1 MSGCDNHRKTMSTI
15 LVVDDDPAIREMLLL
30 ALGSAGFETQEAASA
45 AEARC
50 AIDAAPPDLILLDW
64 MLPGQSGYEFAR
76 SLFMDTSQPAIP
88 IIMLTARG
96 QIEDKVAALEAGAD
110 DYVSKPFSV
119 SELLARIQAVMRRS
133 ARDTKD
139 EVHGY
144 GELQLDPGS
153 HRVSV
158 SGTALEL
165 APMEYQLLLFFLK
178 NQERVYS
185 RKELIRLVWGSG
197 TFVEARTVDVH
208 IRRLRMAL
216 EPSGYDRLIQTV
228 RGAGYRFSA
237 QE

>member
-1 MSGCDNHRKTMSTI
+1 MSKI
-15 LVVDDDPAIREMLLL
+15 LVVDDDPAIREMLLR
-30 ALGSAGFETQEAASA
+30 ALGSAGFETREAASTI
-45 AEARC
+45 EARRS
-50 AIDAAPPDLILLDW
+50 IEAAPPDLILLDW

-76 SLFMDTSQPAIP
+76 ALFMDTSHPAIP

-96 QIEDKVAALEAGAD
+96 QVEDKVAALEAGAD
-110 DYVSKPFSV
+110 DYVSKPFSIT
-119 SELLARIQAVMRRS
+119 ELLARIQAVLRRTS
-133 ARDTKD
+133 RDTAE
-139 EVHGY
+139 EVHGF
-144 GELQLDPGS
+144 GELQIDPGS

-158 SGTALEL
+158 MGTPLEL
-165 APMEYQLLLFFLK
+165 APMEYQLLLFFMK
-178 NQERVYS
+178 HQERVYS
-185 RKELIRLVWGSG
+185 RKELIKLVWGSG

>member
-1 MSGCDNHRKTMSTI
+1 MSTI
-15 LVVDDDPAIREMLLL
+15 LVVDDDPAIREMLLPAL
-30 ALGSAGFETQEAASA
+30 AGAGFETQEAASTT
-45 AEARC
+45 EARSI
-50 AIDAAPPDLILLDW
+50 IDAAPPDLILLDW

-76 SLFMDTSQPAIP
+76 ALFMDTSHPAIP

-96 QIEDKVAALEAGAD
+96 QVEDKVAALEAGAD
-110 DYVSKPFSV
+110 DYVSKPFSI
-119 SELLARIQAVMRRS
+119 SELLARIQAVLRRS
-133 ARDTKD
+133 TRDTQ
-139 EVHGY
+139 EELHGF

-153 HRVSV
+153 HRVRV
-158 SGTALEL
+158 KGIALDL

-185 RKELIRLVWGSG
+185 RKELIKLVWGSG

>member
-1 MSGCDNHRKTMSTI
+1 MSTI

-30 ALGSAGFETQEAASA
+30 ALGGAGFTVQEAGDTRG
-45 AEARC
+45 ARS

-76 SLFMDTSQPAIP
+76 ALFMDTSHPVIP

-96 QIEDKVAALEAGAD
+96 QVEDKVAALEAGAD
-110 DYVSKPFSV
+110 DYVSKPFSI
-119 SELLARIQAVMRRS
+119 SELLARIQAVLRRS
-133 ARDTKD
+133 ARDTS
-139 EVHGY
+139 EELHGF
-144 GELQLDPGS
+144 GELQLDPAS

-158 SGTALEL
+158 KGIALEL

-178 NQERVYS
+178 HPERVYS
-185 RKELIRLVWGSG
+185 RKELIKLVWGSG
-197 TFVEARTVDVH
+197 TYVEARTVDVH

-216 EPSGYDRLIQTV
+216 EPSGHDRLIQTV